1 MNDIMRLT
9 VFLLLLFI
17 VQPTAYPHS
26 GRTDAQGGHTNKKTG
41 EYHFHNKPESKS
53 TSKSSHAQQ
62 TTTVTRI
69 VDGDTLKV
77 FYLEGEESIRLI
89 GIDTPESRVN
99 KKTKKDAKRSGQDI
113 ETIIAM
119 GKRAT
124 EYVESLV
131 KPGGLITIEFDVQER
146 DRYKRLLGYVYLSN
160 GKMLN
165 EEIVKAG
172 YASVMTIPPNVKYKD
187 RFLIAYQEARE
198 RKVGL
203 WGK

>member
-1 MNDIMRLT
+1 MIISVVLSLFLT
-9 VFLLLLFI
+9 VNG
-17 VQPTAYPHS
+17 Y
-26 GRTDAQGGHTNKKTG
+26 
-41 EYHFHNKPESKS
+41 
-53 TSKSSHAQQ
+53 AQQ

-187 RFLIAYQEARE
+187 RFLKAYQEARKG
-198 RKVGL
+198 KVGL
-203 WGK
+203 WGE

>member
-1 MNDIMRLT
+1 LIISVVLSLFLT
-9 VFLLLLFI
+9 VNG
-17 VQPTAYPHS
+17 Y
-26 GRTDAQGGHTNKKTG
+26 
-41 EYHFHNKPESKS
+41 
-53 TSKSSHAQQ
+53 AQQ